1 MKELLPLFLPIYLP
15 IVMGFLT
22 RLTGY
27 FPEEFGHAIRQ
38 FCLKVTIPLLIFM
51 SMVTMDSSAVSQV
64 LPMVLS
70 LPLYMGILWLAA
82 LLATMLPVFRTRR
95 IEGVLVIIL
104 GNIGYFGWAVT
115 NLSLGPEAL
124 TRNLMFTTLFWPM
137 TILFSILSRIA
148 VDRTLNG
155 VRSALKTLKV
165 AIPMLLAFAAGLA
178 MKLAGFTIPP
188 ALAESLSAFSRMTVP
203 LILFGAG
210 LSVVFRAHWG
220 ILSLLLP
227 LRLLLGLGAAWL
239 TTRILGSLDS
249 TSRSVI
255 LIVSQMPVAVNTLI
269 MGDVMGLDEEF
280 ISGAITLSAVLAL
293 ATIPLTLY
301 LFA

>member
-1 MKELLPLFLPIYLP
+1 MKELMPLFLPIYLP
-15 IVMGFLT
+15 IVLGFLV

-38 FCLKVTIPLLIFM
+38 FCLKITIPLLIFM

-70 LPLYMGILWLAA
+70 LPLYLGILWLAA

-95 IEGVLVIIL
+95 IEGILVIVL

-115 NLSLGPEAL
+115 NLGLGPEAL

-137 TILFSILSRIA
+137 IILFSILSRIA
-148 VDRTLNG
+148 VDRTLDG

-165 AIPMLLAFAAGLA
+165 AMPMLLAFIAGLA
-178 MKLAGFTIPP
+178 MKLAGLTVPP
-188 ALAESLSAFSRMTVP
+188 VLADSLMAFSRMTVP

-210 LSVVFRAHWG
+210 LSVVFRTHWG

-239 TTRILGSLDS
+239 TTRILSSLDPI
-249 TSRSVI
+249 SRSVI
-255 LIVSQMPVAVNTLI
+255 LIVSQMPVAANTLI